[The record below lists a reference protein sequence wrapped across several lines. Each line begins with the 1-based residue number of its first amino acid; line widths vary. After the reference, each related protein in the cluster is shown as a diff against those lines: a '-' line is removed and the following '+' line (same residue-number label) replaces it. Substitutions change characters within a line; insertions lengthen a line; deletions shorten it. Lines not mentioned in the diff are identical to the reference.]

1 LCYVLPADSGQLPD
15 CVIRAAG
22 QDEVTSPSN
31 ICSGNAFKP
40 TWHGMGSMAMGAS
53 PAPEDALLTNLAVK
67 TGG

>member
-40 TWHGMGSMAMGAS
+40 TWHGMDMRFGDGFHGNGSKSS
-53 PAPEDALLTNLAVK
+53 PRGRSVD
-67 TGG
+67 